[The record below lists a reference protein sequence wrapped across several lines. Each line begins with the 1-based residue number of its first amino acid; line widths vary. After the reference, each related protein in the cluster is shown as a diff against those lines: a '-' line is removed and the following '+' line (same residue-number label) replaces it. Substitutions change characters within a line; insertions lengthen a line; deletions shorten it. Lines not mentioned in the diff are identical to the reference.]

1 MLTFLSYSASVE
13 KISKLFFQMGAQVYS
28 VPGQTEG
35 TRKAFWNGKAQTYPL
50 NYILQKGVML
60 AIIIECSSS

>member
-1 MLTFLSYSASVE
+1 
-13 KISKLFFQMGAQVYS
+13 MGAQVYS

-35 TRKAFWNGKAQTYPL
+35 TRKAFGNGKAQTYPL